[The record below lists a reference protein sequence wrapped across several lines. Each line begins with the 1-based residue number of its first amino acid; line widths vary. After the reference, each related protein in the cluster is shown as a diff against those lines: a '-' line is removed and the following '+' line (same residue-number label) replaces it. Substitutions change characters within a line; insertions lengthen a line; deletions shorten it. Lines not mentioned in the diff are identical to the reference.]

1 MKSDYTH
8 VSMLLDRSGS
18 MYSIKNDVI
27 GGFNTFIDQ
36 QKKVP
41 GKMTLTLAQF
51 DTEYET
57 LLDTVDIRVVLNMDN
72 DTFQPRGSTALLDS
86 TAKLII
92 ETGTALAALPE
103 ASRPAKVLFVIL
115 TDGIENASR
124 YYTKQK
130 VTDMIKHQE
139 ENYKWQFIYI
149 GTHAEAFAEA
159 DSIGVKGLRSMR
171 MGDTYSVLS
180 NATASFRTAPEG
192 ASFTMDQQ
200 DIDEQLNSKP

>member
-18 MYSIKNDVI
+18 MASIKNDVI

-41 GKMTLTLAQF
+41 GQMTLTLAQF
-51 DTEYET
+51 DTEYEN
-57 LLDTVDIRVVLNMDN
+57 LLDRIDIRHVGAMDN
-72 DTFQPRGSTALLDS
+72 DTFQPRGATALFDS

-92 ETGTALAALPE
+92 DTGKTLAALPE

-115 TDGIENASR
+115 TDGNENASR
-124 YYTKQK
+124 EYTKQM

-149 GTHAEAFAEA
+149 GTHADAFAEA
-159 DSIGVKGLRSMR
+159 DSIGVKGLRSVR

-180 NATASFRTAPEG
+180 AATRSYRTAPEG
-192 ASFTMDQQ
+192 ASFKMDQQ
-200 DIDEQLNSKP
+200 DIDDANKP